1 MYCIWT
7 YSKSTS
13 DTEDVLPINRKS
25 TKEEEDHP
33 YDCVRPS
40 HKESELT
47 VKNLK
52 EISMENN
59 YSFSI
64 RTRNP
69 LT

>member
-40 HKESELT
+40 HKESEL
-47 VKNLK
+47 VQ
-52 EISMENN
+52 I
-59 YSFSI
+59 
-64 RTRNP
+64 
-69 LT
+69 